1 VERGGIPLAIKGRPM
16 PCPNKRVFQDRHS
29 QIGERSGDHLVI
41 FICLA
46 IEEEDEQ
53 AGSRVV

>member
-1 VERGGIPLAIKGRPM
+1 LAIKGRPM